1 MVVINKAILV
11 IQLQQK
17 FWYVIYKYLHE
28 SLFRYNILIPLHTRL
43 TYFEN
48 ARAACSR
55 LFAIIA
61 AKKQWGQVGS

>member
-28 SLFRYNILIPLHTRL
+28 PLFRYNILIPLQGLHTL
-43 TYFEN
+43 KM
-48 ARAACSR
+48 RAACSR